1 MNEQAEKSG
10 VALVDA
16 FKLVLAAAALVGG
29 LAAYYWFEQQPQV
42 LRVLMVLGGLIAG
55 LVLLYWSA
63 PGRELWD
70 YVQGSRVELRK
81 MVWPTRQ
88 ETWRTTLVVFIFVMA
103 LGVFF
108 WIVDWVLAKGMHY
121 VTGQGA

>member
-1 MNEQAEKSG
+1 MNWSDLFAAF
-10 VALVDA
+10 ALY
-16 FKLVLAAAALVGG
+16 LVLEGVMPFLRPQSVKRLMQALSG
-29 LAAYYWFEQQPQV
+29 LHDQQ
-42 LRVLMVLGGLIAG
+42 LRLFGLISMSAG

-63 PGRELWD
+63 PGRELWN

-88 ETWRTTLVVFIFVMA
+88 ETWRTTLVVFVFVLA

-108 WIVDWVLAKGMHY
+108 FIVDWVLAKGMRY